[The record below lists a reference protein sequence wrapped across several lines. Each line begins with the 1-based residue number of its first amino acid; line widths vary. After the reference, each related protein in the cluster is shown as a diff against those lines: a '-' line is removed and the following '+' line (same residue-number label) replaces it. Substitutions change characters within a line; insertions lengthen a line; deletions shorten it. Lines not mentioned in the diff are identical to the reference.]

1 MFNFIDKWI
10 DRLDGQV
17 ECSLPAEESIKKI
30 AANIAAV
37 LSGQEKSL
45 LFVGSINK
53 SNIQMLCE
61 QLSAYLPNTIS
72 CKAAG
77 NILTDAETVKLVT
90 DCDCIVLVEQE
101 GKSTYPIIEQ
111 EIQAIKDLN
120 KSIVGFVLVNE

>member
-1 MFNFIDKWI
+1 MLNFIDKWI
-10 DRLDGQV
+10 DQLEGQNMPV
-17 ECSLPAEESIKKI
+17 LPLKESYKKT

-53 SNIQMLCE
+53 SDIQTICE
-61 QLSAYLPNTIS
+61 QLSTYLPNTIS

-77 NILTDAETVKLVT
+77 NILTEAETVKLVA

-120 KSIVGFVLVNE
+120 KSIVGFVLV